1 MNSVS
6 ATQSQQPEYVDQPG
20 LYSKLTLRRNPLA
33 DPRQPPED
41 LSLEPK
47 WASSIISGR
56 GVHLPYQHPRTH
68 NIPVAVIHFR
78 SFFPHLLGLYT
89 HFAAHAASSLGIP
102 ISKPVFLPTQ
112 RSLWTV
118 LKGPFVHKKNQENFE
133 RRVHKRAIKA
143 YDADPEVVERWI
155 KYLESH
161 AMGGVGLRIVRWE
174 RVQVGVGEERLKGVV
189 DQMRLASVRSAD
201 KVKALGDKIVEQEMA
216 VAAEHP
222 EITQVDKKTSS

>member
-1 MNSVS
+1 M
-6 ATQSQQPEYVDQPG
+6 
-20 LYSKLTLRRNPLA
+20 
-33 DPRQPPED
+33 
-41 LSLEPK
+41 
-47 WASSIISGR
+47 
-56 GVHLPYQHPRTH
+56 
-68 NIPVAVIHFR
+68 
-78 SFFPHLLGLYT
+78 
-89 HFAAHAASSLGIP
+89 
-102 ISKPVFLPTQ
+102 
-112 RSLWTV
+112 WTV

-161 AMGGVGLRIVRWE
+161 TMGGVGMRIIRWE

-216 VAAEHP
+216 IAAENP
-222 EITQVDKKTSS
+222 EIAQLDKRSSS